1 MAGLE
6 VPRTEAVESA
16 IGLTVTGIET
26 GRSNTSSFDA
36 GSFATGR
43 PRAHEPRTSG
53 AKRDRLRQVGAMRL
67 WLTPGMGVK
76 RHVALAVAGTL
87 LLVVGVV
94 AGALWALAGNRQALS
109 QPIENV
115 LVSDLWQGFGGW
127 LALSGALLGITLAV
141 VAIGRLNRSLLS
153 NWMAQPRD
161 AAAVLH
167 KRLSLSKGPHIVAI
181 GGGTGLSTLLRG
193 LRHTTSNLT
202 AVVTVSDDGGS
213 SGRLRTAFDM
223 PAPGDLSDCL
233 AALSDNELEVSR
245 LLEYRFQRGDELAG
259 HTFGNLFITTLTE
272 VEGDFGQAIRV
283 LNALLN
289 LTGSVYPVSP
299 EPIALTV
306 VKTSGERVTGE
317 SKVRTVRGAVA
328 QAMIEPADPSVTPEV
343 VVSLLNAQTVV
354 LGPGSLF
361 TSTLPPLLVPG
372 VKRALFQTSAR
383 LVYVCN
389 IMTEAGETDGFD
401 VFDHVRVLF
410 EALGRYPDAVVINS
424 LPVDDARLER
434 YAREG
439 AAVVAFDPGRFEGL
453 NIDIVRLPLLS
464 DGLHAQHD
472 AALLAKWLGEAAR
485 AQPSPPLK
493 TKVAVA

>member
-1 MAGLE
+1 MAKPNK
-6 VPRTEAVESA
+6 VRQ
-16 IGLTVTGIET
+16 
-26 GRSNTSSFDA
+26 NTL
-36 GSFATGR
+36 
-43 PRAHEPRTSG
+43 H
-53 AKRDRLRQVGAMRL
+53 L

-87 LLVVGVV
+87 LLIIGVV
-94 AGALWALAGNRQALS
+94 AGALWLLAGNRQALS

-115 LVSDLWQGFGGW
+115 LVSSLWQSFGGW
-127 LALSGALLGITLAV
+127 LALLGALLGVTVAV

-153 NWMAQPRD
+153 NWMARPRE

-167 KRLSLSKGPHIVAI
+167 KRLSLAKGPRIVAI

-193 LRHTTSNLT
+193 LRHATSNLT

-245 LLEYRFQRGDELAG
+245 LLQYRFERGDELAG

-283 LNALLN
+283 LNSLLN
-289 LTGSVYPVSP
+289 LTGAVYPVSP

-306 VKTSGERVTGE
+306 VKTGGERVTGE
-317 SKVRTVRGAVA
+317 SKVRTVGGAIA
-328 QAMIEPADPSVTPEV
+328 KAMIEPANPKVTPEV
-343 VVSLLNAQTVV
+343 VVSILNAQMVV

-372 VKRALFQTSAR
+372 VRRALLQTSAR
-383 LVYVCN
+383 LVYICN
-389 IMTEAGETDGFD
+389 IMTEAGETDGFS
-401 VFDHVRVLF
+401 VFDHVRVVY
-410 EALGRYPDAVVINS
+410 EELGRYPDTVVLNS
-424 LPVDDARLER
+424 LPVDAVRLER
-434 YAREG
+434 YAAEG
-439 AAVVAFDPGRFEGL
+439 ATVVEFDAERFEGSG
-453 NIDIVRLPLLS
+453 IEIVTLPLLA

-472 AALLAKWLGEAAR
+472 AATLAEWLAEPTR
-485 AQPSPPLK
+485 IQPTLVTK
-493 TKVAVA
+493 AKVAVT

>member
-1 MAGLE
+1 
-6 VPRTEAVESA
+6 
-16 IGLTVTGIET
+16 
-26 GRSNTSSFDA
+26 
-36 GSFATGR
+36 
-43 PRAHEPRTSG
+43 
-53 AKRDRLRQVGAMRL
+53 MRL
-67 WLTPGMGVK
+67 WLAPGMGVK

-87 LLVVGVV
+87 LLMVAVV

-109 QPIENV
+109 QPIEDV
-115 LVSDLWQGFGGW
+115 LVSDLWQAFGGW
-127 LALSGALLGITLAV
+127 LALMGALFGLTLAV
-141 VAIGRLNRSLLS
+141 IAIGRLNRSLLS
-153 NWMAQPRD
+153 NWMARPRD

-245 LLEYRFQRGDELAG
+245 LLQYRFQRGDELAG

-283 LNALLN
+283 LNSLLN

-299 EPIALTV
+299 EPVALTV

-317 SKVRTVRGAVA
+317 SKVRTVDGAIA
-328 QAMIEPADPSVTPEV
+328 EAMIEPANPKVTPEV
-343 VVSLLNAQTVV
+343 VGSILNAQMVV

-361 TSTLPPLLVPG
+361 TSTVPPLLVPG
-372 VKRALFQTSAR
+372 VRRALAQTRAR

-389 IMTEAGETDGFD
+389 IMTEAGETDDFS

-410 EALGRYPDAVVINS
+410 EALGRYPDTVVVNS
-424 LPVDDARLER
+424 LPVDAARVER
-434 YAREG
+434 YALEG
-439 AAVVAFDPGRFEGL
+439 AAVVEFDPAPFEGL
-453 NIDIVRLPLLS
+453 DIDLVRLPLLS
-464 DGLHAQHD
+464 DGPHAQHD
-472 AALLAKWLGEAAR
+472 AAVLAKWLGKAAR
-485 AQPSPPLK
+485 AHSLPGLK
-493 TKVAVA
+493 TKVAAA

>member
-1 MAGLE
+1 MGNL
-6 VPRTEAVESA
+6 
-16 IGLTVTGIET
+16 
-26 GRSNTSSFDA
+26 
-36 GSFATGR
+36 
-43 PRAHEPRTSG
+43 H
-53 AKRDRLRQVGAMRL
+53 L

-94 AGALWALAGNRQALS
+94 AGALWLLAGNRQALS

-115 LVSDLWQGFGGW
+115 LVSDVWQSFGGW
-127 LALSGALLGITLAV
+127 LALIGALLGLTLAV

-153 NWMAQPRD
+153 NWMARPRD

-167 KRLSLSKGPHIVAI
+167 KRLSLAKGPHIVAI

-245 LLEYRFQRGDELAG
+245 LLQYRFQRGAELAG

-283 LNALLN
+283 LNSLLN
-289 LTGSVYPVSP
+289 LTGAVYPVSP
-299 EPIALTV
+299 DPIALTV

-317 SKVRTVRGAVA
+317 SKVRTVGGAVA
-328 QAMIEPADPSVTPEV
+328 QASIEPADPRVTPEV
-343 VVSLLNAQTVV
+343 VGSILSAQAVV

-372 VKRALFQTSAR
+372 VRRALLQTSAR

-389 IMTEAGETDGFD
+389 IMTEAGETDGFS
-401 VFDHVRVLF
+401 VFDHVRFLHEV
-410 EALGRYPDAVVINS
+410 LGRYPDTVVVNS
-424 LPVDDARLER
+424 LPVDAVRLER
-434 YAREG
+434 YAAEG
-439 AAVVAFDPGRFEGL
+439 ATVVAFDPERLTGL
-453 NIDIVRLPLLS
+453 DIEVVSLPLLS
-464 DGLHAQHD
+464 DGPHAQHD
-472 AALLAKWLGEAAR
+472 AAVLARWLGEAAR
-485 AQPSPPLK
+485 VRPTPLLK
-493 TKVAVA
+493 PAVAAA